1 VNDIEVSDG
10 SEIVMAVGCI
20 AALLWG
26 VGVSLRAFFLGPLAI
41 DWVEWAIQLVAGIAV
56 CLLVARIA
64 LLVAD
69 WHRKRVRPAAVRL
82 VETPRP

>member
-1 VNDIEVSDG
+1 MNDNEALDQ
-10 SEIVMAVGCI
+10 SEMVMAAGCI

-26 VGVSLRAFFLGPLAI
+26 VGISLRAFFLGPLAI

-56 CLLVARIA
+56 CLLVARVA

-69 WHRKRVRPAAVRL
+69 WHRKRSRPAAVL
-82 VETPRP
+82 LETSRP

>member
-1 VNDIEVSDG
+1 MNDNEASDL
-10 SEIVMAVGCI
+10 SEMVMAAGCI

-41 DWVEWAIQLVAGIAV
+41 DWTQWAIQFVAGIAV
-56 CLLVARIA
+56 CLLVARIS

-69 WHRKRVRPAAVRL
+69 WYRKRSRPAVVRL
-82 VETPRP
+82 EAPRP

>member
-1 VNDIEVSDG
+1 VNDNEGLDR
-10 SEIVMAVGCI
+10 SEMVMAVGCI

-41 DWVEWAIQLVAGIAV
+41 DWVEWAIQFVAGIAV
-56 CLLVARIA
+56 CLLVARVA

-69 WHRKRVRPAAVRL
+69 WHGERSRLAAVRL
-82 VETPRP
+82 ETSRP

>member
-1 VNDIEVSDG
+1 MNDNEGMDR
-10 SEIVMAVGCI
+10 SEMVMAVGCI

-41 DWVEWAIQLVAGIAV
+41 DWTEWAVQFVAGIAV
-56 CLLVARIA
+56 CLLVARVT

-69 WHRKRVRPAAVRL
+69 RHGKRSRLAAVHL
-82 VETPRP
+82 ETPRP